1 MPKAKKILY
10 LSLIEVSTPSKTPTY
25 KLWVNGDEI
34 VPVPV
39 AVQQV
44 DQDRKRI
51 DFEIPVDYLD
61 TVQLELLNKGPTDTK
76 VVDGKI
82 TEDLMVIIENLTV
95 DCINLTNQISKISV
109 YKDLHGQ
116 VHKTYGYLAFNGTM
130 IIKIHKNIL
139 YTNWLSTV
147 F

>member
-1 MPKAKKILY
+1 
-10 LSLIEVSTPSKTPTY
+10 LIEVSTPSKNPMY

-34 VPVPV
+34 SPAPV

-44 DQDRKRI
+44 DHDRKRV
-51 DFEIPVDYLD
+51 DFEIPVDELH

-76 VVDGKI
+76 VVDEKI
-82 TEDLMVIIENLTV
+82 TEDLLVIIENLTV
-95 DCINLTNQISKISV
+95 DGINLTNQISKISV
-109 YKDLHGQ
+109 YKDLNGQ
-116 VHKTYGYLAFNGTM
+116 IHKTYGYLAFNGTM
-130 IIKIHKNIL
+130 TIKIHKNLL